1 MASKVASGII
11 QGVVQGRPYD
21 DDEILSTLHPLVAEW
36 FLSNFSSFT
45 PPQRYAIVEAY
56 KGNNVLISSPT
67 GSGKTL
73 AAFLTAISM
82 LVELAEKGELED
94 KVYVVYVS
102 PLRALN
108 NDIRRNLQEPLE
120 GIYRIAEEK
129 GIKLQPIRVA
139 VRTGDT
145 DASER
150 QKQMRK
156 PPHILIT
163 TPETLA
169 IILCSPKFSK
179 SLTGVRYLIV
189 DEVHALAE
197 NKRGSHL
204 ALSMERLERI
214 QEGTQEGRMVR
225 IGLSATI
232 APLDEV
238 ARFLVG
244 FEDGR
249 SGRSGG
255 NGKERGCVV
264 ADVTFEKKIDIRVIS
279 PIDDFFAASADEIS
293 EKLYSLL
300 AEMVKKARTA
310 LIFTN
315 TRSATERVVFHLK
328 KKLGDDFPIK
338 AHHSSLSKEVRLEV
352 EEELKNGML
361 RCVVSSTSLELGI
374 DIGYIDL
381 VILLGSPKSINRALQ
396 RIGRSGHRLHDVSV
410 GRIVVVD
417 QDDLVECTVL
427 AKEALER
434 RLDRISIPKKPLD
447 VLCQHIVG
455 MAIEKKWSVD
465 EALSLIRR
473 AYPYR
478 ELTKEEFVS
487 VLRYLSGSYSE
498 LEKKKVYGKIWFD
511 EEEGVFGRRGKT
523 IRPIYYLNVGTIP
536 DEVAISVI
544 TKEGRLVGKV
554 EEEFAERL
562 LKGDIFVLAGRTF
575 RFLKSKGMSII
586 VEEVPGEKPTV
597 PSWFS
602 EQLPLSYDLALRI
615 QKFRRTIEELL
626 EEDGSEN
633 SCVDY
638 LMENYGIDEG
648 AARAIENYFKEQKLF
663 SSIPTD
669 RRLVVEKFEAEGRH
683 YYVFHTLVGRRANSA
698 LSRVFAF
705 RVGKMKGCNVQIA
718 LNDNG
723 FMFVLPR
730 NRTLTNDEIKALFT
744 TENFRE
750 ELIESLEKTEMLRRR
765 FRHVAVRSMMVLRN
779 YLGREKSVWR
789 QQMSADTLLRV
800 IKRNFGDD
808 FPVLKETYREII
820 EDSMDIGNALDF
832 LLKINREVELDIVR
846 IPYPSPFALNIYV
859 LGEEDIVLMEDRR
872 KVIRAIHEK
881 ILQVIAT

>member
-1 MASKVASGII
+1 MAK
-11 QGVVQGRPYD
+11 RYD
-21 DDEILSTLHPLVAEW
+21 DDEILSTLHPIVAEW

-45 PPQRYAIVEAY
+45 PPQRFAIVEAY
-56 KGNNVLISSPT
+56 KGNNILITSPT

-82 LVELAEKGELED
+82 LVDLAEKGELED

-108 NDIRRNLQEPLE
+108 NDIKKNLQEPLE
-120 GIYRIAEEK
+120 CIYKIAEKK
-129 GIKLQPIRVA
+129 GIKLQQIRIG

-150 QKQMRK
+150 QRQVKK

-163 TPETLA
+163 TPESLA

-179 SLTGVRYLIV
+179 YLRNVRYLIV

-204 ALSMERLERI
+204 TLSMERLERI
-214 QEGTQEGRMVR
+214 QEGKMVR

-244 FEDGR
+244 DRE
-249 SGRSGG
+249 
-255 NGKERGCVV
+255 CVI
-264 ADVTFEKKIDIRVIS
+264 ADVTFEKKMDIKVVS
-279 PIDDFFAASADEIS
+279 PIDDFFALSAEEIS
-293 EKLYSLL
+293 DRLYNKL
-300 AEMVKKARTA
+300 AEMVREARTA

-328 KKLGDDFPIK
+328 KRLGENFAIR
-338 AHHSSLSKEVRLEV
+338 AHHSSLSKDVRLEV
-352 EEELKNGML
+352 EEELKRGKL

-396 RIGRSGHRLHDVSV
+396 RIGRSGHKLHDVSV

-417 QDDLVECTVL
+417 HDDLVECTVL
-427 AKEALER
+427 SKEAMER
-434 RLDRISIPKKPLD
+434 RLDRVRIPKKPLD

-455 MAIEKKWSVD
+455 MAIEKKWRVD
-465 EALSLIRR
+465 EALSLIRK

-478 ELTKEEFVS
+478 ELTKEEFIS
-487 VLRYLSGSYSE
+487 LLRYLSGSYAE

-511 EEEGVFGRRGKT
+511 EKEGVFGRRGKT

-544 TKEGRLVGKV
+544 TKDGKLVGKV

-562 LKGDIFVLAGRTF
+562 IRGDIFVLAGRTF
-575 RFLKSKGMSII
+575 RFLKSKGMSIV
-586 VEEVPGEKPTV
+586 VEEVKGEKPTV

-615 QKFRRTIEELL
+615 QAFRGVVEKLIK
-626 EEDGSEN
+626 EDR
-633 SCVDY
+633 CVEY
-638 LMENYGIDEG
+638 LRKNYGIDEN
-648 AARAIENYFKEQKLF
+648 AAKAIESYFRDQMLF
-663 SSIPTD
+663 SVIPTEK
-669 RRLVVEKFEAEGRH
+669 RVVIEKFKSDGK
-683 YYVFHTLVGRRANSA
+683 YCYVFHTLIGRRANSA
-698 LSRVFAF
+698 LSRVFAY
-705 RVGKMKGCNVQIA
+705 RIGKMKGCNVQMAI
-718 LNDNG
+718 NDNG
-723 FMFVLPR
+723 FMIISPK
-730 NRTLTNDEIKALFT
+730 EISDDALRGLFK

-750 ELIESLEKTEMLRRR
+750 ELIESLEKTEILRRR

-789 QQMSADTLLRV
+789 QQMNADTLLRIV
-800 IKRNFGDD
+800 KKKFGKE

-820 EDSMDIGNALDF
+820 EDSMEIDNAIDF
-832 LLKINREVELDIVR
+832 LSKPHEIVIVE
-846 IPYPSPFALNIYV
+846 IPHPSPFSLNIYV
-859 LGEEDIVLMEDRR
+859 LGEEDVVLMEDRR
-872 KVIRAIHEK
+872 RVIRALHEK
-881 ILQVIAT
+881 IQRATNILLSADSDMC